1 MPGGAFYG
9 LAFLVPLGL
18 LVAYSFFYADQFAYR
33 VRPAFILGNYRAAVT
48 VGLYVQLM
56 LRTVVLGLIVTAIVL
71 LVGYAY
77 AYIATFTFPRRR
89 ELLLFLLV
97 VSIFGGY
104 LVRIYAWRSIL
115 GDQGLINSFLT
126 SIGVIHKPLG
136 FLIFSQLAVVIGL
149 VNLLLPFAA
158 LPLFSAMQNV
168 PRETLEA
175 ARDLGAGSV
184 VVFRTILLPLTATGV
199 RIAFAFAFVLASG
212 DYITPQLLGGTN
224 GLMIG
229 NAISDQFT
237 TQFNWPLGCALAI
250 IMLLVSLAV
259 CWLFSRLLRLVVR

>member
-1 MPGGAFYG
+1 LFYG
-9 LAFLVPLGL
+9 LAFLVPLAL
-18 LVAYSFFYADQFAYR
+18 LVAYSFFYADQFAYK

-56 LRTVVLGLIVTAIVL
+56 LRTIELGLIVTAIVL
-71 LVGYAY
+71 LVGYAF
-77 AYIATFTFPRRR
+77 AYLATFTFPRQR
-89 ELLLFLLV
+89 ELLLFLLI

-115 GDQGLINSFLT
+115 GDEGLINSFLE
-126 SIGVIHKPLG
+126 SVGMIHKPLG
-136 FLIFSQLAVVIGL
+136 FLLFSQAAVVIGL

-158 LPLFSAMQNV
+158 LPLFSSMQNV
-168 PRETLEA
+168 PRDVLEA
-175 ARDLGAGSV
+175 ARDLGAGRL
-184 VVFRTILLPLTATGV
+184 VVFRTVLLPLTATGV

-212 DYITPQLLGGTN
+212 DYITPTLLGGTN

-237 TQFNWPLGCALAI
+237 TEFNWPLGCALAI
-250 IMLLVSLAV
+250 VMLLVSLAICV
-259 CWLFSRLLRLVVR
+259 LFSRLVRLAVR